1 MNNVTTRSLSD
12 WLISDDMSITSI
24 ARIVATNGKRNFT
37 LTMMRQQVVS
47 LCRQLM
53 SCDESRWALCFEDSY
68 LFTVALLAALHAG
81 KTPVIYGHCR
91 ESVLREQCDEF
102 DGLLTDCRM
111 SLSCHCFYLSTDD
124 VLHNDACHRNDCHHD
139 IMLPPISDD
148 ACLILFTS
156 GSTGKPRQIHKPIRC
171 MDEEARWLAR
181 LWGER
186 LRDSHIMASVTHQ
199 HMYGLTFR
207 IWLPM
212 SLGLSFDSRQVLYSE
227 QLSAHSSERRYAF
240 ISSPAFLRRIDHSLQ
255 APHCEL
261 IVSAGGVLPWP
272 CAQSAQQ
279 WLGNAVDEIYGST
292 ETGVVGWRSR
302 QDEQSVWQ
310 PFSGV
315 SFKKDSD
322 GSWRIHSALIP
333 QPEGVVLDDKLA
345 FDEQGCFQLCGRH
358 DRIVKIED
366 KRISL
371 SEIERRLLSLPEV
384 DDAVAL
390 QVTRQDRSGIGVVL
404 VLKSPATSSVLPA
417 LKRQWRHELH
427 KWLEPVAMPRFW
439 RIVDAIPVNSQS
451 KRAWPQI
458 QELFHAAG

>member
-1 MNNVTTRSLSD
+1 MNNVTVRSLSD
-12 WLISDDMSITSI
+12 WLTNDETSI
-24 ARIVATNGKRNFT
+24 ARIVATNGKQDFT
-37 LTMMRQQVVS
+37 LATMRHQVIS

-53 SCDESRWALCFEDSY
+53 SCKESRWALCFDDSY

-91 ESVLREQCDEF
+91 ESVLREQSGEF
-102 DGLLTDCRM
+102 DGLLTDSRIMLACRC
-111 SLSCHCFYLSTDD
+111 LYLATDD
-124 VLHNDACHRNDCHHD
+124 VLHGDFHQIENV
-139 IMLPPISDD
+139 LPPVPDD

-156 GSTGKPRQIHKPIRC
+156 GSTGKPRPVYKPIRC

-186 LRDSHIMASVTHQ
+186 LRDCHVMASVTHQ

-227 QLSAHSSERRYAF
+227 QLAAHSLDRRYVF

-255 APHCEL
+255 APLCEL

-279 WLGNAVDEIYGST
+279 WLGSAVDEIYGST
-292 ETGVVGWRSR
+292 ETGVMGWRSR
-302 QDEQSVWQ
+302 QNEQTVWQ
-310 PFSGV
+310 PFPGV
-315 SFKKDSD
+315 SFQGDDD
-322 GSWRIHSALIP
+322 GSWSVHSALIP
-333 QPEGVVLDDKLA
+333 QPEGVVLDDKIA
-345 FDEQGCFQLCGRH
+345 FDDHGCFQLCGRH

-371 SEIERRLLSLPEV
+371 SEIERRLLSLPEI

-404 VLKSPATSSVLPA
+404 VLKSPAEPSVLLG

-439 RIVDAIPVNSQS
+439 RIVDAIPLNSQS